1 MKVVLITGC
10 STGIGLATAKLFSD
24 GDYQVI
30 ATARSPES
38 SEELVDLAKKDN
50 VLLKTLDVCDQASV
64 DKLFDELNEFD
75 VDVLVNNAGVGGSGS
90 VENASMDFAKN
101 LMETNY
107 FGALRMIQ
115 KVIPSMRSRR
125 TGAIINVSSQAG
137 RRPFALMSHYCA
149 TKYALNG
156 LSESMAHELARFKIR
171 VTLIEPGTVITP
183 IFGKGNSIPEDE
195 ENYSI
200 LQGRMI
206 RQVTKGLTELGCGPE
221 VIAKCMVDFVTTED
235 PKLHYLLA
243 SDAVDNVDVYQ
254 KYGPET
260 WVADGEILD
269 NDEFFN
275 VMKDRYGYEI
285 G

>member
-1 MKVVLITGC
+1 MKVVLVTGC
-10 STGIGLATAKLFSD
+10 STGIGLATATLFSE

-38 SEELVDLAKKDN
+38 SEELVELGKKDN
-50 VLLKTLDVCDQASV
+50 VLLKTLDVCDQESV
-64 DKLFDELNEFD
+64 DKLFDELNDFD

-90 VENASMDFAKN
+90 VENVSMDFAKN

-125 TGAIINVSSQAG
+125 SGAIINVSSQAG

-156 LSESMAHELARFKIR
+156 LSESMAHELARFNIR

-275 VMKDRYGYEI
+275 LMKDRYGYEI

>member
-10 STGIGLATAKLFSD
+10 STGIGLATATQFSNE
-24 GDYQVI
+24 DYQVI
-30 ATARSPES
+30 ATARNPES
-38 SEELVDLAKKDN
+38 SEELVELGKKDN
-50 VLLKTLDVCDQASV
+50 VLLKELDVCDQVSV
-64 DKLFDELNEFD
+64 DKLFDVLNDFD
-75 VDVLVNNAGVGGSGS
+75 VDILINNAGVGGSGS
-90 VENASMDFAKN
+90 VENAGIEFAKI

-107 FGALRMIQ
+107 FGALRMIK
-115 KVIPSMRSRR
+115 KVIPSMRIKKS
-125 TGAIINVSSQAG
+125 GAIINVSSQAG

-156 LSESMAHELARFKIR
+156 LSESMAHELARFNIR

-200 LQGRMI
+200 FQGRMI

-243 SDAVDNVDVYQ
+243 SDAVDNVDVYE

-269 NDEFFN
+269 DDEFFS

>member
-1 MKVVLITGC
+1 MKVVLVTGC
-10 STGIGLATAKLFSD
+10 STGIGLATATLFSE

-38 SEELVDLAKKDN
+38 SEELVELGKKDN
-50 VLLKTLDVCDQASV
+50 VLLKTLDVCDQESV
-64 DKLFDELNEFD
+64 DKLFDELNDFD

-125 TGAIINVSSQAG
+125 SGAIINVSSQAG

-156 LSESMAHELARFKIR
+156 LSESMAHELARFNIR

>member
-1 MKVVLITGC
+1 MKVVLVTGC
-10 STGIGLATAKLFSD
+10 STGIGLATATLFSE

-38 SEELVDLAKKDN
+38 SEELVELGKKDN
-50 VLLKTLDVCDQASV
+50 VLLKTLDVCEQESV
-64 DKLFDELNEFD
+64 DKLFDELNDFD

-107 FGALRMIQ
+107 FGSLRMIQ
-115 KVIPSMRSRR
+115 KVIPLMRSRR
-125 TGAIINVSSQAG
+125 SGAIINVSSQAG

-156 LSESMAHELARFKIR
+156 LSESMAHELARFNIR

-195 ENYSI
+195 ENYSV

-243 SDAVDNVDVYQ
+243 SDAVDNVDVYE

-269 NDEFFN
+269 DDEFFS

>member
-10 STGIGLATAKLFSD
+10 STGIGLATATQFSNE
-24 GDYQVI
+24 DYQVI
-30 ATARSPES
+30 ATARNPES
-38 SEELVDLAKKDN
+38 SEELVELGKKDN
-50 VLLKTLDVCDQASV
+50 VLLKELDVCDQVSV
-64 DKLFDELNEFD
+64 DKLFDELNDFD
-75 VDVLVNNAGVGGSGS
+75 VDILVNNAGVGGSGS
-90 VENASMDFAKN
+90 VENAGIEFAKI

-107 FGALRMIQ
+107 FGALRMIK
-115 KVIPSMRSRR
+115 KVIPSMRTKKS
-125 TGAIINVSSQAG
+125 GAIINVSSQAG

-156 LSESMAHELARFKIR
+156 LSESMAHELARFNIR

-200 LQGRMI
+200 FQGRMI

-243 SDAVDNVDVYQ
+243 SDAVDNVDVYE

-269 NDEFFN
+269 DDEFFS

>member
-1 MKVVLITGC
+1 MKVVLVTGC
-10 STGIGLATAKLFSD
+10 STGIGLATATLFSE

-38 SEELVDLAKKDN
+38 SEELAELGKKDN
-50 VLLKTLDVCDQASV
+50 VLLKTLDVCDQGSV
-64 DKLFDELNEFD
+64 DKLFNELNDFD

-125 TGAIINVSSQAG
+125 SGAIINVSSQAG

-156 LSESMAHELARFKIR
+156 LSESMAHELARFNIR

-243 SDAVDNVDVYQ
+243 SDAVDNVAVYE

>member
-1 MKVVLITGC
+1 MKVVLVTGC
-10 STGIGLATAKLFSD
+10 STGIGLATATLFSE

-38 SEELVDLAKKDN
+38 SEELVELGKKDN
-50 VLLKTLDVCDQASV
+50 VLLKTLDVCDQESV
-64 DKLFDELNEFD
+64 DRIFDELNDFD

-125 TGAIINVSSQAG
+125 SGAIINVSSQAG

-156 LSESMAHELARFKIR
+156 LSESMAHELARFNIR

-243 SDAVDNVDVYQ
+243 SDAVDNVDVFQ

-269 NDEFFN
+269 DDEFFN

>member
-1 MKVVLITGC
+1 MKVVLVTGC
-10 STGIGLATAKLFSD
+10 STGIGLSTATLFSE

-38 SEELVDLAKKDN
+38 SEELVELGKKDN
-50 VLLKTLDVCDQASV
+50 VLLKTLDVCDQESV
-64 DKLFDELNEFD
+64 DKLFNELNDFD

-107 FGALRMIQ
+107 FGSLRMIQ

-125 TGAIINVSSQAG
+125 SGAIINVSSMAG

-156 LSESMAHELARFKIR
+156 LSESMAHELARFNIR

-200 LQGRMI
+200 FQGRMI

-221 VIAKCMVDFVTTED
+221 VIAKCMVDFVTTEE

-243 SDAVDNVDVYQ
+243 SDAVDNVDVYE

-269 NDEFFN
+269 DDEFFS

>member
-1 MKVVLITGC
+1 MKVVLVTGC
-10 STGIGLATAKLFSD
+10 STGIGLATATLFSE

-38 SEELVDLAKKDN
+38 SEELVELGKKDN
-50 VLLKTLDVCDQASV
+50 VLLKTLDVCEQESV
-64 DKLFDELNEFD
+64 DKLFYELNDFD

-125 TGAIINVSSQAG
+125 SGAIINVSSQAG

-156 LSESMAHELARFKIR
+156 LSESMAHELARFNIR

-195 ENYSI
+195 ENYSV

-260 WVADGEILD
+260 WVADGEISD
-269 NDEFFN
+269 DDEFFS

>member
-1 MKVVLITGC
+1 MKVVLVTGC
-10 STGIGLATAKLFSD
+10 STGIGLATATLFSE

-38 SEELVDLAKKDN
+38 SEELVELGKKDN
-50 VLLKTLDVCDQASV
+50 VLLKTLDVCDQESV
-64 DKLFDELNEFD
+64 DKLFNELNDFD

-107 FGALRMIQ
+107 FGALRMIK

-125 TGAIINVSSQAG
+125 SGAIINVSSQAG

-156 LSESMAHELARFKIR
+156 LSESMAHELARFNIR

-269 NDEFFN
+269 NDEFFK

>member
-1 MKVVLITGC
+1 MKVVLVTGC
-10 STGIGLATAKLFSD
+10 STGIGLATATLFSE

-38 SEELVDLAKKDN
+38 SEELVELGKKDN
-50 VLLKTLDVCDQASV
+50 VLLKTLDVCDQESV
-64 DKLFDELNEFD
+64 DKLFNELNDFD

-125 TGAIINVSSQAG
+125 SGAIINVSSQAG

-156 LSESMAHELARFKIR
+156 LSESMAHELARFNIR

>member
-1 MKVVLITGC
+1 MKVVLVTGC
-10 STGIGLATAKLFSD
+10 STGIGLATATLFSE

-30 ATARSPES
+30 ATARNPES
-38 SEELVDLAKKDN
+38 SEELVELGKKDN
-50 VLLKTLDVCDQASV
+50 VLLKTLDVCDQESV
-64 DKLFDELNEFD
+64 DKLFNELNDFD

-107 FGALRMIQ
+107 FGALRMMQ

-125 TGAIINVSSQAG
+125 SGAIINVSSQAG

-243 SDAVDNVDVYQ
+243 NDAVDNVDVYQ

>member
-1 MKVVLITGC
+1 MKVVLVTGC

-64 DKLFDELNEFD
+64 DKLFDELNAFD

-115 KVIPSMRSRR
+115 KVIPSMRSRKS
-125 TGAIINVSSQAG
+125 GAIINVSSQAG

-156 LSESMAHELARFKIR
+156 LSESMAHELARFNIR

-195 ENYSI
+195 ENYSL

-243 SDAVDNVDVYQ
+243 SDAIDNVDVFQ

-269 NDEFFN
+269 DDEFFN

>member
-10 STGIGLATAKLFSD
+10 STGIGLATATQFSNE
-24 GDYQVI
+24 DYQVI
-30 ATARSPES
+30 ATARNPES
-38 SEELVDLAKKDN
+38 SEELVELGKKDN
-50 VLLKTLDVCDQASV
+50 VLLKELDVCDQVSV
-64 DKLFDELNEFD
+64 DKLFDELNDFD
-75 VDVLVNNAGVGGSGS
+75 VDILVNNAGVGGSGS
-90 VENASMDFAKN
+90 VENAGIEFAKI
-101 LMETNY
+101 LMDTNY
-107 FGALRMIQ
+107 FGALRMIK
-115 KVIPSMRSRR
+115 KVIPSMRIKKS
-125 TGAIINVSSQAG
+125 GAIINVSSQAG

-156 LSESMAHELARFKIR
+156 LSESMAHELARFNIR

-200 LQGRMI
+200 FQERMI

-243 SDAVDNVDVYQ
+243 SDAVDNVDVYE

-269 NDEFFN
+269 DDEFFS

>member
-10 STGIGLATAKLFSD
+10 STGIGLATAMQFSNE
-24 GDYQVI
+24 DYQVI
-30 ATARSPES
+30 ATARNPES
-38 SEELVDLAKKDN
+38 SEELVELGKKDN
-50 VLLKTLDVCDQASV
+50 VLLKELDVCDQVSV
-64 DKLFDELNEFD
+64 DKLFDELNDFD
-75 VDVLVNNAGVGGSGS
+75 VDILVNNAGVGGSGS
-90 VENASMDFAKN
+90 VENAGIEFAKI

-107 FGALRMIQ
+107 FGALRMIK
-115 KVIPSMRSRR
+115 KVIPSMRIKKS
-125 TGAIINVSSQAG
+125 GAIINVSSQAG

-156 LSESMAHELARFKIR
+156 LSESMAHELARFNIR

-260 WVADGEILD
+260 WVADGEISD
-269 NDEFFN
+269 DDEFFS

>member
-1 MKVVLITGC
+1 MKVVLVTGC
-10 STGIGLATAKLFSD
+10 STGIGLATATLFSE

-38 SEELVDLAKKDN
+38 SEELVELGKKDN
-50 VLLKTLDVCDQASV
+50 VLLKTLDVCDQESV
-64 DKLFDELNEFD
+64 DNLFNELNDFD

-125 TGAIINVSSQAG
+125 SGAIINVSSMAG

-156 LSESMAHELARFKIR
+156 LSESMAHELARFNIR

-200 LQGRMI
+200 FQGRMI

-221 VIAKCMVDFVTTED
+221 VIAKCMVDFVTTEE

-243 SDAVDNVDVYQ
+243 SDAVDNVDVYE

-269 NDEFFN
+269 DDEFFS

>member
-1 MKVVLITGC
+1 MRI
-10 STGIGLATAKLFSD
+10 
-24 GDYQVI
+24 
-30 ATARSPES
+30 
-38 SEELVDLAKKDN
+38 KK
-50 VLLKTLDVCDQASV
+50 S
-64 DKLFDELNEFD
+64 
-75 VDVLVNNAGVGGSGS
+75 
-90 VENASMDFAKN
+90 
-101 LMETNY
+101 
-107 FGALRMIQ
+107 
-115 KVIPSMRSRR
+115 
-125 TGAIINVSSQAG
+125 GAIINVSSQAG

-156 LSESMAHELARFKIR
+156 LSESMAHELARFNIR

-200 LQGRMI
+200 FQGRMI

-221 VIAKCMVDFVTTED
+221 VIANCMVDFVTTEE

-243 SDAVDNVDVYQ
+243 SDAIDNVDVYE

-269 NDEFFN
+269 DDEFFS

>member
-10 STGIGLATAKLFSD
+10 STGIGLATATQFSN

-30 ATARSPES
+30 ATARNPDS
-38 SEELVDLAKKDN
+38 SEELIELGKKDN
-50 VLLKTLDVCDQASV
+50 VLLKTLDVCDQESV
-64 DKLFDELNEFD
+64 NKLFDELNDFD

-107 FGALRMIQ
+107 FGSLRMIQ
-115 KVIPSMRSRR
+115 KVIPLMRSRR
-125 TGAIINVSSQAG
+125 SGAIINVSSQAG

-156 LSESMAHELARFKIR
+156 LSESMAHELARFNIR

-260 WVADGEILD
+260 WVADGEIPD
-269 NDEFFN
+269 DDEFFS

>member
-1 MKVVLITGC
+1 MKVVLVTGC
-10 STGIGLATAKLFSD
+10 STGIGLATATLFSE

-38 SEELVDLAKKDN
+38 SEELVELGKKDN
-50 VLLKTLDVCDQASV
+50 VLLKTLDVCEQESV
-64 DKLFDELNEFD
+64 DKLFYELNDFD

-125 TGAIINVSSQAG
+125 SGAIINVSSQAG

-156 LSESMAHELARFKIR
+156 LSESMAHELARFNIR

-195 ENYSI
+195 ENYSV

-260 WVADGEILD
+260 WVADGEIPD
-269 NDEFFN
+269 DDEFFS

>member
-10 STGIGLATAKLFSD
+10 STGIGLATATQFSN

-30 ATARSPES
+30 ASARNLDS
-38 SEELVDLAKKDN
+38 SEELIELGKKDN
-50 VLLKTLDVCDQASV
+50 VLLKTLDVCDQESV
-64 DKLFDELNEFD
+64 DKLFDELNDFD

-107 FGALRMIQ
+107 FGSLRMIQ
-115 KVIPSMRSRR
+115 KVIPLMRSRR
-125 TGAIINVSSQAG
+125 SGAIINVSSQAG

-156 LSESMAHELARFKIR
+156 LSESMAHELARFNIR

-260 WVADGEILD
+260 WVADGEISD
-269 NDEFFN
+269 DDEFFS

>member
-1 MKVVLITGC
+1 MKVVLVTGC
-10 STGIGLATAKLFSD
+10 SSGIGLATARLFSE

-38 SEELVDLAKKDN
+38 SEELAELGKKDN
-50 VLLKTLDVCDQASV
+50 VLLKTLDVCDQGSV
-64 DKLFDELNEFD
+64 DKLFNELNDFD

-125 TGAIINVSSQAG
+125 SGAIINVSSQAG

-156 LSESMAHELARFKIR
+156 LSESMAHELARFNIR

-269 NDEFFN
+269 DDEFFN

>member
-10 STGIGLATAKLFSD
+10 STGIGLATAMQFSNE
-24 GDYQVI
+24 DYQVI
-30 ATARSPES
+30 ATARNPES
-38 SEELVDLAKKDN
+38 SEELVELGKKDN
-50 VLLKTLDVCDQASV
+50 VLLKELDVCDQESV
-64 DKLFDELNEFD
+64 DKLFDELNDFD
-75 VDVLVNNAGVGGSGS
+75 VDILVNNAGVGGSGS
-90 VENASMDFAKN
+90 VENAGIEFAKI

-107 FGALRMIQ
+107 FGALRMIK
-115 KVIPSMRSRR
+115 KVIPSMRIKKS
-125 TGAIINVSSQAG
+125 GAIINVSSQAG

-156 LSESMAHELARFKIR
+156 LSESMAHELARFNIR

-200 LQGRMI
+200 FQGRMI

-243 SDAVDNVDVYQ
+243 SDAVDNVDVYE

-269 NDEFFN
+269 NDEFFS

>member
-1 MKVVLITGC
+1 MKVVLVTGC
-10 STGIGLATAKLFSD
+10 STGIGLATATLFSE

-38 SEELVDLAKKDN
+38 SEELVELGKKDN
-50 VLLKTLDVCDQASV
+50 VLLKTLDVCEQESV
-64 DKLFDELNEFD
+64 DKLFYELNDFD

-107 FGALRMIQ
+107 FGSLRMIQ
-115 KVIPSMRSRR
+115 KVIPLMRSRR
-125 TGAIINVSSQAG
+125 SGAIINVSSQAG

-156 LSESMAHELARFKIR
+156 LSESMAHELARFNIR

-195 ENYSI
+195 ENYSV

-260 WVADGEILD
+260 WVADGEIPD
-269 NDEFFN
+269 DDEFFS

>member
-10 STGIGLATAKLFSD
+10 STGIGLATAMQFSNE
-24 GDYQVI
+24 DYQVI
-30 ATARSPES
+30 ATARNPES
-38 SEELVDLAKKDN
+38 SEELVELGKKDN
-50 VLLKTLDVCDQASV
+50 VLLKELDVCDQVSV
-64 DKLFDELNEFD
+64 DKLFDELNDFD
-75 VDVLVNNAGVGGSGS
+75 VDILVNNAGVGGSGS
-90 VENASMDFAKN
+90 VENAGIEFAKI

-107 FGALRMIQ
+107 FGALRMIK
-115 KVIPSMRSRR
+115 KVIPSMRIKKS
-125 TGAIINVSSQAG
+125 GAIINVSSQAG

-156 LSESMAHELARFKIR
+156 LSESMAHELARFNIR

-200 LQGRMI
+200 FQGRMI

-243 SDAVDNVDVYQ
+243 SDAVDNVDVYE

-269 NDEFFN
+269 DDEFFS

>member
-1 MKVVLITGC
+1 MKVVLVTGC
-10 STGIGLATAKLFSD
+10 STGIGLATATLFSE

-38 SEELVDLAKKDN
+38 SEELIELGKKDN
-50 VLLKTLDVCDQASV
+50 VLLKTLDVCDQESV
-64 DKLFDELNEFD
+64 DKLFNELNDFD

-115 KVIPSMRSRR
+115 KVIPSMRSRKS
-125 TGAIINVSSQAG
+125 GAIINVSSQAG

-156 LSESMAHELARFKIR
+156 LSESMAHELARFNIR

>member
-1 MKVVLITGC
+1 MKVVLVTGC
-10 STGIGLATAKLFSD
+10 STGIGLATATLFSE

-38 SEELVDLAKKDN
+38 SEELVELGKKDN
-50 VLLKTLDVCDQASV
+50 VLLKTLDVCEQESV
-64 DKLFDELNEFD
+64 DKLFYELNDFD

-125 TGAIINVSSQAG
+125 SGAIINVSSQAG

-156 LSESMAHELARFKIR
+156 LSESMAHELARFNIR

-269 NDEFFN
+269 DDEFFS

>member
-10 STGIGLATAKLFSD
+10 STGIGLATATQFSNE
-24 GDYQVI
+24 DYQVI
-30 ATARSPES
+30 ATARNPES
-38 SEELVDLAKKDN
+38 SEELVELGKKDN
-50 VLLKTLDVCDQASV
+50 VLLKELDVCDQVSV
-64 DKLFDELNEFD
+64 DKLFEELNDFD
-75 VDVLVNNAGVGGSGS
+75 VDILVNNAGVGGSGS
-90 VENASMDFAKN
+90 VENAGIEFAKI

-107 FGALRMIQ
+107 FGALRMIK
-115 KVIPSMRSRR
+115 KVIPSMRIKKS
-125 TGAIINVSSQAG
+125 GAIINVSSQAG

-156 LSESMAHELARFKIR
+156 LSESMAHELARFNIR
-171 VTLIEPGTVITP
+171 VTLIAPGTVITP

-200 LQGRMI
+200 FQGRMI

-243 SDAVDNVDVYQ
+243 SDAVDNVDVYE

-269 NDEFFN
+269 DDEFFS

>member
-10 STGIGLATAKLFSD
+10 STGIGLATATQFSN

-30 ATARSPES
+30 ATARNPDS
-38 SEELVDLAKKDN
+38 SEELIELGKKNN
-50 VLLKTLDVCDQASV
+50 VLLKTLDVCDQESV
-64 DKLFDELNEFD
+64 DKLFDELNDFD
-75 VDVLVNNAGVGGSGS
+75 VDVLVNNAGIGGSGS

-107 FGALRMIQ
+107 FGSLRMIQ
-115 KVIPSMRSRR
+115 KVIPLMRSRR
-125 TGAIINVSSQAG
+125 SGAIINVSSQAG

-156 LSESMAHELARFKIR
+156 LSESMAHELARFNIR

-260 WVADGEILD
+260 WVADGEIPD
-269 NDEFFN
+269 DDEFFS

>member
-1 MKVVLITGC
+1 MKVVLVTGC
-10 STGIGLATAKLFSD
+10 STGIGLSTATLFSE

-38 SEELVDLAKKDN
+38 SEELVELGKKDN
-50 VLLKTLDVCDQASV
+50 VLLKTLDVCDQESV
-64 DKLFDELNEFD
+64 DKLINELNDFD

-125 TGAIINVSSQAG
+125 SGAIINVSSMAG

-156 LSESMAHELARFKIR
+156 LSESMAHELARFNIR

-183 IFGKGNSIPEDE
+183 IFGKANSIPEDE

>member
-1 MKVVLITGC
+1 M
-10 STGIGLATAKLFSD
+10 STATLFSE

-38 SEELVDLAKKDN
+38 SEELVELGKKDN
-50 VLLKTLDVCDQASV
+50 VLLKTLDVCDQESV
-64 DKLFDELNEFD
+64 DKLFNELNDFD

-125 TGAIINVSSQAG
+125 SGAIINVSSMAG

-156 LSESMAHELARFKIR
+156 LSESMAHELARFNIR

-183 IFGKGNSIPEDE
+183 IFGKANSIPEDE

>member
-1 MKVVLITGC
+1 MKVVLVTGC
-10 STGIGLATAKLFSD
+10 STGIGLATATLFSE

-38 SEELVDLAKKDN
+38 SEELVELGKKDN
-50 VLLKTLDVCDQASV
+50 VLLKTLDVCDQESV
-64 DKLFDELNEFD
+64 DKIFDELNDFD

-125 TGAIINVSSQAG
+125 SGAIINVSSQAG

-156 LSESMAHELARFKIR
+156 LSESMAHELARFNIR

>member
-1 MKVVLITGC
+1 MKVVLVTGC
-10 STGIGLATAKLFSD
+10 STGIGLATATLFSE

-38 SEELVDLAKKDN
+38 SEELVELGKKDN
-50 VLLKTLDVCDQASV
+50 VLLKTLDVCDQESV
-64 DKLFDELNEFD
+64 DKIFDELNDFD

-125 TGAIINVSSQAG
+125 SGAIINVSSQAG

-156 LSESMAHELARFKIR
+156 LSESMAHELARFNIR

-243 SDAVDNVDVYQ
+243 SDAVDNVDVFQ

-269 NDEFFN
+269 DDEFFN

>member
-1 MKVVLITGC
+1 MKVVLVTGC
-10 STGIGLATAKLFSD
+10 STGIGLATATLFSE

-38 SEELVDLAKKDN
+38 SEELVELGKKDN
-50 VLLKTLDVCDQASV
+50 VLLKTLDVCDQESV
-64 DKLFDELNEFD
+64 DNLFNELNDFD

-125 TGAIINVSSQAG
+125 SGAIINVSSMAG

-156 LSESMAHELARFKIR
+156 LSESMAHELARFNIR

-183 IFGKGNSIPEDE
+183 IFGKANSIPEDE

>member
-1 MKVVLITGC
+1 MKVVLVTGC

-24 GDYQVI
+24 GEYQVI

-115 KVIPSMRSRR
+115 KVIPSMRSRKS
-125 TGAIINVSSQAG
+125 GAIINVSSQAG

-156 LSESMAHELARFKIR
+156 LSESMAHELARFNIR

-195 ENYSI
+195 ENYSL

-243 SDAVDNVDVYQ
+243 SDAVDNVDVFQ

-269 NDEFFN
+269 DDEFFN

>member
-1 MKVVLITGC
+1 MKVVLVTGC
-10 STGIGLATAKLFSD
+10 STGIGLSTATLFSE

-38 SEELVDLAKKDN
+38 SEELVELGKKDN
-50 VLLKTLDVCDQASV
+50 VLLKTLDVCDQESV
-64 DKLFDELNEFD
+64 DKLFNELNDFD

-125 TGAIINVSSQAG
+125 SGAIINVSSMAG

-156 LSESMAHELARFKIR
+156 LSESMAHELARFNIR

-183 IFGKGNSIPEDE
+183 IFGKANSIPEDE

-200 LQGRMI
+200 FQGRMI

-221 VIAKCMVDFVTTED
+221 VIAKCMVDFVTTEE

-243 SDAVDNVDVYQ
+243 SDAVDNVDVYE

-269 NDEFFN
+269 DDEFFS

>member
-1 MKVVLITGC
+1 MKVVLVTGC
-10 STGIGLATAKLFSD
+10 STGIGLATATLFSE

-30 ATARSPES
+30 ATARNPES
-38 SEELVDLAKKDN
+38 SEELEELGKKDN
-50 VLLKTLDVCDQASV
+50 VLLKTLDVCDQESV
-64 DKLFDELNEFD
+64 DKLFNELNDFD

-107 FGALRMIQ
+107 FGALRMMQ

-125 TGAIINVSSQAG
+125 SGAIINVSSQAG

-156 LSESMAHELARFKIR
+156 LSESMAHELARFNIR

-183 IFGKGNSIPEDE
+183 IFGKGNAIPEDE

>member
-10 STGIGLATAKLFSD
+10 STGIGLATATQFSNE
-24 GDYQVI
+24 DYLVI
-30 ATARSPES
+30 ATARNPES
-38 SEELVDLAKKDN
+38 SEELVELGKKDN
-50 VLLKTLDVCDQASV
+50 VLLKELDVCDQVSV
-64 DKLFDELNEFD
+64 DKLFDELNDFD
-75 VDVLVNNAGVGGSGS
+75 VDILVNNAGVGGSGS
-90 VENASMDFAKN
+90 VENAGIEFAKI
-101 LMETNY
+101 LMDTNY
-107 FGALRMIQ
+107 FGALRMIK
-115 KVIPSMRSRR
+115 KVIPSMRIKKP
-125 TGAIINVSSQAG
+125 GAKINVSSQAG

-156 LSESMAHELARFKIR
+156 LSESMAHELARFNIR

-200 LQGRMI
+200 FQGRII

-269 NDEFFN
+269 DDEFFS

>member
-10 STGIGLATAKLFSD
+10 STGIGLATATQFSNE
-24 GDYQVI
+24 DYQVI
-30 ATARSPES
+30 ATARNPES
-38 SEELVDLAKKDN
+38 SEELVELGKKDN
-50 VLLKTLDVCDQASV
+50 VLLKELDVCDQVSV
-64 DKLFDELNEFD
+64 DKLFDELNDFD
-75 VDVLVNNAGVGGSGS
+75 VDILVNNAGVGGSGS
-90 VENASMDFAKN
+90 VENAGIEFAKI

-107 FGALRMIQ
+107 FGALRMIK
-115 KVIPSMRSRR
+115 KVIPSMRIKKS
-125 TGAIINVSSQAG
+125 GAIINVSSQAG

-156 LSESMAHELARFKIR
+156 LSESMAHELARFNIR

-183 IFGKGNSIPEDE
+183 IFGKANSIPEDE

-200 LQGRMI
+200 FQGRMI

-260 WVADGEILD
+260 WVADGEIPD
-269 NDEFFN
+269 DDEFFS